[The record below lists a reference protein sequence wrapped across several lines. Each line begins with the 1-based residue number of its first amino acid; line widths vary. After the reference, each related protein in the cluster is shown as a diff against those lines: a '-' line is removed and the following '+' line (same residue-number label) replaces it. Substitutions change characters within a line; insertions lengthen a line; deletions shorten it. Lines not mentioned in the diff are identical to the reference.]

1 MSDVSVLIHL
11 YRVKRNLQHLQS
23 DVDLVTHIK
32 DREVEK
38 KAWREEIERSKDGFQ
53 ASTFWVFFFPLT
65 FGRECTELRL
75 EYFN

>member
-1 MSDVSVLIHL
+1 MSDMFVLIHL

-32 DREVEK
+32 DREEEK

-53 ASTFWVFFFPLT
+53 ASTLFVFSLT
-65 FGRECTELRL
+65 FGRECAELRL
-75 EYFN
+75 KYLN